1 MEDKEVLGKI
11 SEKLSKTTFWTVI
24 GITLAIIVG
33 SIANLYTLYFSGIVA
48 LKEDMATV
56 KTQIEYMQEDIGEI
70 NNKLKISIVEYDD

>member
-70 NNKLKISIVEYDD
+70 NNKLKISED